1 MSSRHVHVFIS
12 LGGTDHLVGQLWC
25 HSRKGRESSTF
36 EYDKNWL
43 QHNER
48 FALEPAL
55 KLTPGAFH
63 TQAHQSIFGS
73 IGDSAPDR
81 WGRMLMRRAENQRA
95 KQAKETPRSLMEL
108 DYLLGVSDEARQG
121 ALRFR
126 ENIHDSFL
134 DIPHKKSIPPLVDLH
149 QLLAAAEHFVMDEES
164 AQELQLL
171 LTPGSSLG
179 GARPKASVRD
189 KDGHLSI
196 AKFPHK
202 DDEFNIMAW
211 ESIAYTLAKQ
221 AGITTPVWR
230 LDSIN
235 ERSVLL
241 VRRFD
246 RINSVRIPFLSAMS
260 MLGAHDHEQHSYL
273 EIADA
278 LTQHGAEPNID
289 MAELWRRIVFN
300 ILISNTDDHLRN
312 HGFLYER
319 NRGWRL
325 SPIYD
330 INPTPTEVKP
340 RILTTTIDLNDGTA
354 SLDLALSVISYFR
367 LSLPQAKIII
377 QEVALSVSQ
386 WRKLS
391 QQTGLSKKE
400 IDRMASAFEHKD
412 LEEARKL

>member
-1 MSSRHVHVFIS
+1 MNSRHVHAFIS
-12 LGGTDHLVGQLWC
+12 LGGTDHFVGQLWC
-25 HSRKGRESSTF
+25 HSRKGKESSTF
-36 EYDKNWL
+36 EYDKSWL
-43 QHNER
+43 HHKER

-55 KLTPGAFH
+55 TLTPGSFH

-81 WGRMLMRRAENQRA
+81 WGRILMRRAENQRA
-95 KQAKETPRSLMEL
+95 KQAKETPRSLMEI
-108 DYLLGVSDEARQG
+108 DYLLGGSDEARQG

-126 ENIHDSFL
+126 DNIHGSFL
-134 DIPHKKSIPPLVDLH
+134 GIPHKKSIPPLVDLPK
-149 QLLAAAEHFVMDEES
+149 LLAAAEHFLMDEES

-171 LTPGSSLG
+171 LAPGSPLG

-221 AGITTPVWR
+221 AGIATPDWR
-230 LDSIN
+230 LENIN
-235 ERSVLL
+235 AHPVLI

-246 RINSVRIPFLSAMS
+246 RQGAVRIPFLSAMS

-278 LTQHGAEPNID
+278 LAQYGAEPNAD
-289 MAELWRRIVFN
+289 MAELWRRMVFN

-312 HGFLYER
+312 HGFLYES
-319 NRGWRL
+319 NKGWRL
-325 SPIYD
+325 SPVYD

-340 RILTTTIDLNDGTA
+340 RILTTTIDLTDGTA
-354 SLDLALSVISYFR
+354 SLDLALSVIGHFR
-367 LSLPQAKIII
+367 LSLSQAQTIVK
-377 QEVALSVSQ
+377 EVSLACSQ
-386 WRKLS
+386 WGSLA
-391 QQTGLSKKE
+391 QQSGLSKKE
-400 IDRMASAFEHKD
+400 TDRMATAFEHKD
-412 LEEARKL
+412 LEEARKM